1 MTMSSPNVSSE
12 TQDAELVGLE
22 DDPQWGM
29 VLDELDGEL
38 PTRVTAME
46 FDDEWTRPERRDD

>member
-1 MTMSSPNVSSE
+1 MSTPKPVDPPD
-12 TQDAELVGLE
+12 QDNNELVGLE
-22 DDPQWGM
+22 DDPQWGV

-46 FDDEWTRPERRDD
+46 FDDEWTRSSDD

>member
-1 MTMSSPNVSSE
+1 MTMSNATVSPENNE
-12 TQDAELVGLE
+12 AELAGLE
-22 DDPQWGM
+22 DDPQWGA

-46 FDDEWTRPERRDD
+46 FDDEWTRPELRDD